1 MRVWPR
7 PIKIMLIDRLRALV
21 DRKATLNR
29 QLIYCQ
35 SELRAG
41 QQFDGRFSL
50 NFSKFL
56 SIAAAAGRL
65 SRQIGKIKSAG
76 R

>member
-1 MRVWPR
+1 
-7 PIKIMLIDRLRALV
+7 MLIDRLRALV
-21 DRKATLNR
+21 DRKATLDR
-29 QLIYCQ
+29 QLIYRQ

-41 QQFDGRFSL
+41 QQFDGRFMS
-50 NFSKFL
+50 NIGKFL

-65 SRQIGKIKSAG
+65 SRQIGKIKAAG